1 MVNDVAFCNLDGTG
15 MHVKVCIYGRRK
27 CIMNRDKIPMGK
39 IAFDD
44 TDWRAGAL
52 L

>member
-1 MVNDVAFCNLDGTG
+1 MWRSVTWMVRGV
-15 MHVKVCIYGRRK
+15 HVKVCIYGRRK